1 MAQKL
6 ILTADDNAQIRMLV
20 KAALRSLGH
29 ELIEAVD
36 GEQALELAIARQPDL
51 VLLDV
56 TMPKLDGWEVLRFMR
71 QRPETT
77 DVPVMMLTTAAQ
89 KMDLDHAASLGCNDY
104 LTKPFSP
111 GDLRQHVERMLSDD
125 SPSPSDVE
133 DQIVS

>member
-1 MAQKL
+1 MTKQC

-36 GEQALELAIARQPDL
+36 GEQALELAIERRPNL

-56 TMPKLDGWEVLRFMR
+56 TMPKLDGWEVLYFMR
-71 QRPETT
+71 RRPETA
-77 DVPVMMLTTAAQ
+77 DIPVMMLTTAAQ
-89 KMDLDHAASLGCNDY
+89 KVDRDHGVTLGCNDY

-111 GDLRQHVERMLSDD
+111 GDLRVHVERML
-125 SPSPSDVE
+125 E
-133 DQIVS
+133 

>member
-1 MAQKL
+1 MAQRL
-6 ILTADDNAQIRMLV
+6 ILTADDNGQIRMLV

-36 GEQALELAIARQPDL
+36 GEQALELAIARRPDL

-56 TMPKLDGWEVLRFMR
+56 TMPKLDGWEVLYFMR
-71 QRPETT
+71 QRPETV

-89 KMDLDHAASLGCNDY
+89 KMDLERGAELGCNDY

-111 GDLRQHVERMLSDD
+111 GDLRDHVERMLGS
-125 SPSPSDVE
+125 
-133 DQIVS
+133 